1 MKKSERN
8 FTWTPDEL
16 ISIDSRIPLLRK
28 LEKELSQPTIS
39 KGARM
44 KLVVDKTPPGTKS
57 PNIGDCV
64 MMAYWP
70 MPVRRPFVI
79 SDDVLAKSAQP
90 VRRRKSL

>member
-1 MKKSERN
+1 
-8 FTWTPDEL
+8 
-16 ISIDSRIPLLRK
+16 
-28 LEKELSQPTIS
+28 
-39 KGARM
+39 M

-57 PNIGDCV
+57 PNIGDAV